1 MPERPRLCNLIHIT
15 GPLSKRAGWTEG
27 SEGVFTGPS
36 VIGRLRG
43 ERYRTAQEL
52 RELLAQAGFAVLEQR
67 VLPDVGGSVLLTISR
82 SSSS

>member
-1 MPERPRLCNLIHIT
+1 LREGARVIRPGARLFLADAYP
-15 GPLSKRAGWTEG
+15 G
-27 SEGVFTGPS
+27 GVLRLLAP

-67 VLPDVGGSVLLTISR
+67 VLPDVGGSVLLIISR